1 MTTTAAQIR
10 SFAKANSPFTP
21 QACMAHIG
29 VSGDAFWGSF
39 KDFINRCEIIR
50 GKDGFEYST
59 DYVKPKRGY
68 MYVQVTKAM
77 RISGTFTADDITML
91 TMADKSYVH
100 RLIKE
105 YMTGELIKE
114 TGKRPVVGRKG
125 SYVTV
130 YRVIQSDRLRELCK

>member
-1 MTTTAAQIR
+1 MTTTASQIR
-10 SFAKANSPFTP
+10 NFAKANSPFTP

-39 KDFINRCEIIR
+39 KDFISRCEIVR
-50 GKDGFEYST
+50 GKDGFEYSS

-91 TMADKSYVH
+91 TMSDKSYVH
-100 RLIKE
+100 RLIKN
-105 YMTGELIKE
+105 YLKDKLIVE
-114 TGKRPVVGRKG
+114 AGKREAGRKG

>member
-10 SFAKANSPFTP
+10 TFAKANSTFTP
-21 QACMAHIG
+21 QSCMEHIG

-39 KDFINRCEIIR
+39 KDFINRCEIVR
-50 GKDGFEYST
+50 TKDGFEYSR

-68 MYVQVTKAM
+68 MYVQVTKAI

-100 RLIKE
+100 RLIKN
-105 YMTGELIKE
+105 YMNNKLIVE
-114 TGKRPVVGRKG
+114 SGRRESGRKG